1 MSDAAHPILVL
12 RARAEARAM
21 LYGFG
26 EFSDIEQATEPLRL
40 YAVRAGI
47 LDMLGREAV
56 EIIILDPLNE
66 HGSFQ
71 RRLCVLAH
79 GARQPTE

>member
-1 MSDAAHPILVL
+1 MTASEFFCAGKSMSDTAHHVPPILIL

-56 EIIILDPLNE
+56 EIIILDP
-66 HGSFQ
+66 F
-71 RRLCVLAH
+71 RRF
-79 GARQPTE
+79 E

>member
-56 EIIILDPLNE
+56 EIIILDP
-66 HGSFQ
+66 F
-71 RRLCVLAH
+71 RRF
-79 GARQPTE
+79 E